1 MGASALKEVTMKHR
15 GNAAFTL
22 ATAASLGL
30 SLGVCSGTALAGQ
43 AGQAGTA
50 VTNKVSPQKQ
60 ALQLK
65 MSDQHKVS
73 AQSKAMS
80 NQGKFSNQNKFSN
93 QGKFSNQI
101 KFKVEEKPEGR

>member
-1 MGASALKEVTMKHR
+1 MKHR

-50 VTNKVSPQKQ
+50 VTNRVSPQKQ
-60 ALQLK
+60 AMQLK
-65 MSDQHKVS
+65 VSDQHKVS
-73 AQSKAMS
+73 AQSKAVS
-80 NQGKFSNQNKFSN
+80 TQGKIST
-93 QGKFSNQI
+93 QGKLSNQI
-101 KFKVEEKPEGR
+101 KLKVEERPAGR